1 MIESLGLPPGSYV
14 VGMDFPT
21 RLWNSHYLPEEV
33 FALVLRAELAILIGQ
48 GYRYVFVASGHG
60 AVNQQETIARLCIE
74 FQNTTPA
81 RLDHDLAICR
91 EAVETG
97 LAGHA
102 DIVETLLLMHY
113 QPGSVDLATL
123 PPREVPIRY
132 QDYSVVDGAG
142 FSTNYH
148 PQHLVRYDP
157 RDATA
162 AKGRKWFEDC
172 VQTDHTYRAVAGEIG
187 PRASYPQVP
196 KDSLY
201 EERMMVR
208 LSVQWAS
215 FLMAWLACANVLL
228 AKDPVKFRPGRVIP
242 SVGERQQN
250 LIPNASFE
258 CGTYGWGST
267 ERDVLPGWYG
277 TLNGLF
283 GRLDS
288 TTAAD
293 GRVSLKIELTP
304 ENLPVAYND
313 YLHTQRWPIT
323 APLAANVGWIA
334 VRPGQKYTFSA
345 ALKAAQADTP
355 ARLVVRQFR
364 AVPFD
369 KLVRLTT
376 DWQRYQLDFTP
387 MAEACYVLAGP
398 DLGQSKDNPHPPR
411 RATVWLDAVQLCQPM
426 PSQVSPPASRS
437 NWG

>member
-102 DIVETLLLMHY
+102 DIVETSLLMHY

-172 VQTDHTYRAVAGEIG
+172 VQ
-187 PRASYPQVP
+187 
-196 KDSLY
+196 
-201 EERMMVR
+201 
-208 LSVQWAS
+208 
-215 FLMAWLACANVLL
+215 
-228 AKDPVKFRPGRVIP
+228 
-242 SVGERQQN
+242 
-250 LIPNASFE
+250 
-258 CGTYGWGST
+258 
-267 ERDVLPGWYG
+267 
-277 TLNGLF
+277 
-283 GRLDS
+283 
-288 TTAAD
+288 
-293 GRVSLKIELTP
+293 ELTTRI
-304 ENLPVAYND
+304 E
-313 YLHTQRWPIT
+313 QW
-323 APLAANVGWIA
+323 
-334 VRPGQKYTFSA
+334 
-345 ALKAAQADTP
+345 
-355 ARLVVRQFR
+355 
-364 AVPFD
+364 
-369 KLVRLTT
+369 
-376 DWQRYQLDFTP
+376 
-387 MAEACYVLAGP
+387 
-398 DLGQSKDNPHPPR
+398 LGK
-411 RATVWLDAVQLCQPM
+411 
-426 PSQVSPPASRS
+426 
-437 NWG
+437 